1 MSSERV
7 KRYSQA
13 FKQQV
18 VREYEAGR
26 SAWELQQKYGIGG
39 SETVKRWV
47 KQYGAAGFRSE
58 VVRIQ
63 SVEEQYEVQ
72 ALRARVQEL
81 ETALAETVL
90 ENRLLR
96 TTLAVASESLQVD
109 LKKKYG
115 KR

>member
-1 MSSERV
+1 MSKERV
-7 KRYSQA
+7 RRYSQA

-39 SETVKRWV
+39 SQTVKRWV
-47 KQYGAAGFRSE
+47 KQYGTAGFRSE

-63 SVEEQYEVQ
+63 RVEEQDE
-72 ALRARVQEL
+72 LRTLRTRVQEL
-81 ETALAETVL
+81 ESALAETVL
-90 ENRLLR
+90 ENRLLH
-96 TTLAVASESLQVD
+96 TTLELASASLQLD

-115 KR
+115 RP